1 MKVYNFAEE
10 FQFTSIYL
18 DKRSQKSMHIYLLSV
33 IMAAMLTLSE
43 IRESVLALSTVS
55 RR

>member
-10 FQFTSIYL
+10 FQFTFIYF
-18 DKRSQKSMHIYLLSV
+18 DKNSQKSVHIYLLSG